1 MMIQMDIQMFGYE
14 LLTTVTTAARNT
26 LTPDSPSPS
35 LSPSP
40 HPPEIYQNF

>member
-1 MMIQMDIQMFGYE
+1 MIQMNIQMVGYV

-35 LSPSP
+35 SSP
-40 HPPEIYQNF
+40 HPPEIFEGN